1 MTKFQKTVLGIS
13 LAVAAFII
21 CDFGYTEISKRNE
34 RNRKHDEYNQFITL
48 NSTFF
53 DNTTIN
59 GMPIGGLSIDEAA
72 DRYIEQFETN
82 TIFIN
87 STVQDEPAKFVFKDL
102 NIDYTKFRNELTEIF
117 LGQDMSEA
125 EYYKTEEPLKRDYTY
140 DLISDIDEKNIDFS
154 SVSFLSEENITDSED
169 ASVIIDSKLGT
180 VSVENETTGNRL
192 QPGVFEKKLD
202 NAIKKGIS
210 EVYLTEEDYI
220 KPSVYTTDDSITE
233 KVEYYKAI
241 FNKTITLNVCGV
253 TDKLDSSRTREFYS
267 FDKDNN
273 VTIND
278 AKISEYVSSL
288 EKMYNTYGTPR
299 TFHTSTGK
307 DVVVEKNLYGWL
319 INHDNTCAVIKDA
332 LESLNAKEKV
342 KAKYNHIGRRPATD
356 EISNTYIEVSIDDQ
370 HVWMY
375 KDGECILS
383 TVCVTGE
390 LTNPDMWTHKG
401 VYFLINTAT
410 DCVLKGPDYRYDVS
424 YWVYFDRANAIGFHD
439 ATWRDPSEF
448 APTTYNGNG
457 SHGCVNLPLDA
468 IATMYNNIDMDE
480 PVIVW

>member
-21 CDFGYTEISKRNE
+21 CDFGYTEITKRNE
-34 RNRKHDEYNQFITL
+34 RSRRLDEYNQFITL

-53 DNTTIN
+53 ENTTIN
-59 GMPIGGLSIDEAA
+59 GMPIGGMSIDEAA
-72 DRYIEQFETN
+72 DKYIEQFESK
-82 TIFIN
+82 TIYIN
-87 STVQDEPAKFVFKDL
+87 STIQEESAQFTFKDL
-102 NIDYTKFRNELTEIF
+102 NIDYAKFRNELTNIY
-117 LGQDMSEA
+117 LGQYMSEA
-125 EYYKTEEPLKRDYTY
+125 EYYKTEQPVRRDYTY
-140 DLISDIDEKNIDFS
+140 DLLLDLDEKRIDFS
-154 SVSFLSEENITDSED
+154 SVSFLKEENITDSED
-169 ASVIIDSKLGT
+169 ATVIIDSETGK
-180 VSVENETTGNRL
+180 VSVEDETTGNRL
-192 QPGVFEKKLD
+192 LPGVFEKKLD
-202 NAIKKGIS
+202 NAIKKDIN
-210 EVYLTEEDYI
+210 EIYLTDEDYVM
-220 KPSVYTTDDSITE
+220 PSVYATDDSITE
-233 KVEYYKAI
+233 KVAYYNAI
-241 FNKTITLNVCGV
+241 FNKTISLNVCG
-253 TDKLDSSRTREFYS
+253 TTHKLDKTKTREFYS

-278 AKISEYVSSL
+278 KKISEYVDSL
-288 EKMYNTYGTPR
+288 EKAYNTYGIPR

-307 DVVVEKNLYGWL
+307 DVVIEKNLYGWR
-319 INHDNTCAVIKDA
+319 INHESTCDAIKAA

-342 KAKYNHIGRRPATD
+342 NAKYNHIGRRAATD

-375 KDGECILS
+375 RDGECILS

-424 YWVYFDRANAIGFHD
+424 YWIYFDRENAIGFHD

-448 APTTYNGNG
+448 VPTTYNGNG
-457 SHGCVNLPLDA
+457 SHGCVNLPMDA